1 MMHTTTSM
9 FRSPKKRHEIM
20 RLVVQG
26 YSNAEIAKELAI
38 KVSLV
43 KWHVTK
49 LLKDNGVKQRAKLI
63 ALKNADAATIKAL
76 QLKISY
82 LEKEL
87 QHYKTKDKE

>member
-1 MMHTTTSM
+1 MHTTTSM

-26 YSNAEIAKELAI
+26 YSNAEIANELTI